1 MLRNYFAAMLFFVT
15 PPTRCF
21 RVKAFLLRCVGIN
34 VGERTS
40 LTGHIRFY
48 GRGDVTIG
56 NSCWL
61 GIGCRFYIPV
71 GSSVVIGD
79 RCDIAPEVKFVC
91 GSHRIGTAERR
102 AGEGFA
108 DDIVV
113 GAGSW
118 IGVGSTLLAGVRIGE
133 GSVVAAGA
141 VVTPGRYPANALL
154 AGVPAKVVKIYDP

>member
-1 MLRNYFAAMLFFVT
+1 MINLLFFIL
-15 PPTRCF
+15 PLTRLF
-21 RVKAFLLRCVGIN
+21 AFKAFLLRHCGIEIGSAACV
-34 VGERTS
+34 
-40 LTGHIRFY
+40 TGGMRIY
-48 GRGDVTIG
+48 GHGRLSIG
-56 NSCWL
+56 ANSWL

>member
-1 MLRNYFAAMLFFVT
+1 MFRSYFVNLLLSYLPVTRLFSLKAICLRYAGVDVGKDTYVT
-15 PPTRCF
+15 GSI
-21 RVKAFLLRCVGIN
+21 KL
-34 VGERTS
+34 
-40 LTGHIRFY
+40 Y
-48 GRGDVTIG
+48 GRGGLSVG
-56 NSCWL
+56 ANGWL